1 MHLIRSF
8 LFAIILAIVTI
19 PYALFGIL
27 IFWAPPMTRHRLITT
42 WVPIMMWVIRHVL
55 GIRYRVIG
63 RENLPA
69 TASVVLSKHQSAWET
84 IALQQILPPL
94 CYVLKRELLRVPFFG
109 WGLASIPGIAIDR
122 AAGKD
127 AMSQVVEQGRARL
140 KEGLWVVVFPEG
152 TRVAPGTTRRYK
164 PGGAILAKRAG
175 VPVVPIAHNAG
186 EFWKRNAFI
195 KRPGEIVVSIGPV
208 ITVKGEKAEAV
219 NERAEAWIE
228 AEMRR
233 LFPHHYADE
242 AAAAAGE
249 AGAGADESAV
259 PAGKSDAPTATASG
273 VVAGGLADE
282 HERT

>member
-42 WVPIMMWVIRHVL
+42 WVPIMMWIIRHVL

-242 AAAAAGE
+242 SAAPAGE
-249 AGAGADESAV
+249 AGTPLAAAQTTIVDEQ
-259 PAGKSDAPTATASG
+259 
-273 VVAGGLADE
+273 
-282 HERT
+282 ERT

>member
-273 VVAGGLADE
+273 VVAGGPADE

>member
-164 PGGAILAKRAG
+164 PGGANLAKRAG
-175 VPVVPIAHNAG
+175 EPVVPIAHNAG

-195 KRPGEIVVSIGPV
+195 KRPGEIVVSIGPM
-208 ITVKGEKAEAV
+208 ITIKGEKAEAV

-273 VVAGGLADE
+273 VVAGGPADE

>member
-122 AAGKD
+122 AECKD

-273 VVAGGLADE
+273 VVAGGPADE

>member
-175 VPVVPIAHNAG
+175 VPVVPVAHNAG

-273 VVAGGLADE
+273 VVAGGPADE

>member
-1 MHLIRSF
+1 MHLIRSS
-8 LFAIILAIVTI
+8 LFAIILALVTI

-42 WVPIMMWVIRHVL
+42 WVPVMMWVIRHVL

-63 RENLPA
+63 RENLPSTPA
-69 TASVVLSKHQSAWET
+69 VVLAKHQSAWET

-152 TRVAPGTTRRYK
+152 TRVAPGSSRRYK

-186 EFWKRNAFI
+186 EFWRRNAFI
-195 KRPGEIVVSIGPV
+195 KRPGEVVVSIGPV
-208 ITVKGEKAEAV
+208 IAVKGEKAETV

-233 LFPHHYADE
+233 LFPHHYLGEE
-242 AAAAAGE
+242 AAVTEVAEAPEVAAPPPAAVGE
-249 AGAGADESAV
+249 G
-259 PAGKSDAPTATASG
+259 PARAKASG
-273 VVAGGLADE
+273 QAPDQG
-282 HERT
+282 

>member
-8 LFAIILAIVTI
+8 LFAIILALVTI

-63 RENLPA
+63 RENLPTTPA
-69 TASVVLSKHQSAWET
+69 VVLSKHQSAWET

-273 VVAGGLADE
+273 VVAGGPADE

>member
-55 GIRYRVIG
+55 GIRYRVVG
-63 RENLPA
+63 RGSLPA

-152 TRVAPGTTRRYK
+152 TGVAPGTTRRYK

-233 LFPHHYADE
+233 LSPHHYADE

-259 PAGKSDAPTATASG
+259 PAGKSDAPPATPRG
-273 VVAGGLADE
+273 VVAGGPADE

>member
-109 WGLASIPGIAIDR
+109 WALGRIPGIAIDR
-122 AAGKD
+122 SAGKD
-127 AMSQVVEQGRARL
+127 ALTQVVEQGRERL

-152 TRVAPGTTRRYK
+152 TRVAPGATLRYK

-175 VPVVPIAHNAG
+175 VPVVPVAHNAG
-186 EFWKRNAFI
+186 EFWRRNAFI

-273 VVAGGLADE
+273 VVAGGPADE